1 MRPSEGAGRE
11 ATVRPEPQLPP
22 GREPGR
28 YRVALVCLGNICRSP
43 MAHVV
48 LADRVA
54 AAALDDRVEV
64 VSSGTGD
71 WHVGGPMDRRAAA
84 ALREAGYDGSAHRA
98 RQVVASWLDDCD
110 VLLAMDRQNLSDLRA
125 LAPGGADPERV
136 RLYGD
141 FDPATPGAE
150 VPDPYF
156 GGDEGFTE
164 VLAMVERT
172 ADVLVRRLQHRV
184 G

>member
-1 MRPSEGAGRE
+1 MTGPRLPRPRTAG
-11 ATVRPEPQLPP
+11 
-22 GREPGR
+22 G
-28 YRVALVCLGNICRSP
+28 YRVAMVCLGNICRSP

-48 LADRVA
+48 LADRVRA
-54 AAALDDRVEV
+54 AGLDGRVEV

-84 ALREAGYDGSAHRA
+84 TLRDAGYDGSAHRA
-98 RQVVASWLDDCD
+98 RQVVASWLDECD
-110 VLLAMDRQNLSDLRA
+110 VLLAMDRQNLADLRA
-125 LAPGGADPERV
+125 LAPAAADPERV
-136 RLYGD
+136 RLFGD
-141 FDPATPGAE
+141 FDPETPGAE
-150 VPDPYF
+150 VPDPYY

-172 ADVLVRRLQHRV
+172 ADVLVAQLADAV